1 MKMYFKYCDHEK
13 NGSKLL
19 LLVDKEM
26 TNCPVSHQFLC
37 VPVALKHQVEDFPI
51 PMKETSSKAL
61 ILGKMGTE
69 PSQGGLGV
77 GSKGRHKCPST
88 FTIPKEALTLLVY
101 VQR

>member
-1 MKMYFKYCDHEK
+1 MKMSCKYCDHEK

-51 PMKETSSKAL
+51 
-61 ILGKMGTE
+61 
-69 PSQGGLGV
+69 Q
-77 GSKGRHKCPST
+77 
-88 FTIPKEALTLLVY
+88 
-101 VQR
+101 